1 MRQTLMRRLSI
12 ILAIFGLLL
21 VTSGLAYGAY
31 QRAIATPGPAAL
43 PPTLADLPLLEEQ
56 SGPEAAQN
64 IAHLHR
70 QTFPL
75 SGAAVGTYRDAASS
89 ATLWVSESPLA
100 PLAGRMEQAMAE
112 AIAAGNSPFIPDE
125 TRQVAGRTVRV
136 LTGMGQTHFY
146 FRSGKLVVWLAAD
159 EALAEAAL
167 VDVLAFYH

>member
-1 MRQTLMRRLSI
+1 MHVLRRLSI
-12 ILAIFGLLL
+12 ILALLGILL

-31 QRAIATPGPAAL
+31 QRAIATPGPAPL
-43 PPTLADLPLLEEQ
+43 PPTLAELPIVEEQ

-75 SGAAVGTYRDAASS
+75 SGAAVGTYRDAAGS

-100 PLAGRMEQAMAE
+100 PLAGRMEQAMEE
-112 AIAAGNSPFIPDE
+112 AIAAGNSPFIPE
-125 TRQVAGRTVRV
+125 ATRQVEGRAVRV
-136 LTGMGQTHFY
+136 LTGMGQKHYY

-159 EALAEAAL
+159 EALAQAAL
-167 VDVLAFYH
+167 ADVLAFYR